1 MKNTSVV
8 LVDDDSLI
16 TSLLQ
21 NFLNDIDGI
30 QVLYTCQLGEELI
43 SKLKENKSN
52 IPDVLVLDLNI
63 EGGMNGIE
71 VTKTLKAEFPEIKTI
86 IMSSH
91 YKKTFMGFMLKTG
104 VSAFIPKGVSPQ
116 QLIEIINEVKK
127 SGFFFL
133 PDQMDIIRD
142 QLSTKAPKPIL
153 DEKEGLSEREIEVLK
168 LICAQK
174 TAKEIAE
181 ILFLSA
187 RTVEGH
193 KNNLF
198 LKTGAKNI
206 AGLVIYA
213 VQNQIISAEEMPL
226 IG

>member
-43 SKLKENKSN
+43 SKLKEKSN

>member
-213 VQNQIISAEEMPL
+213 VQNHIISAEEMPL